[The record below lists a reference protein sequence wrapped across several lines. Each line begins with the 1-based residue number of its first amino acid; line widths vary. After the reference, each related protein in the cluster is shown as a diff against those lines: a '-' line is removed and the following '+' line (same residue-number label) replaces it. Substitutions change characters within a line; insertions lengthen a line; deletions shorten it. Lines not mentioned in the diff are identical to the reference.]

1 MTKTVVIATNNA
13 HKVEEIESALSFK
26 GWEFKTLK
34 EAGIVS
40 NPEETGTTFV
50 ENAQ

>member
-40 NPEETGTTFV
+40 VNPRKRLTFV
-50 ENAQ
+50 ENAV

>member
-26 GWEFKTLK
+26 EDGSLK
-34 EAGIVS
+34 RSKKLESSLIPRKRVLLL
-40 NPEETGTTFV
+40 
-50 ENAQ
+50 

>member
-26 GWEFKTLK
+26 GSKKLESSLIPRKRVLLL
-34 EAGIVS
+34 
-40 NPEETGTTFV
+40 
-50 ENAQ
+50 